1 MKGMLDF
8 YITQF
13 KIELSS
19 HFQYRFAL
27 LIRIIVLVI
36 EPVIYLVV
44 WTTVAEAHGGI
55 VGGYTRGEFAAY
67 YIAWMLVRQMT
78 VSLGPSDVEDLI
90 RSGELSAMLLRP
102 VNPFHIFLA
111 SGPSAKVFTFLWLMP
126 ILAILVIV
134 FRPTLS
140 PALWEIA
147 TFAAALVMAYIL
159 RFVLLWA
166 MQMAAFWITRASA
179 LTGMYFAA
187 EFLLSGRLLPI
198 SMLPLWAQQIGN
210 VLPFRWSFGFP
221 LDVLLGR
228 LTPLEVGLGFLIQV
242 AWLLVGAFLIKVL
255 WRAGLRR
262 YSAVGG

>member
-27 LIRIIVLVI
+27 LLQIIALVI

-44 WTTVAEAHGGI
+44 WTTVADAQGGI

-67 YIAWMLVRQMT
+67 YIASTLVRQMT
-78 VSLGPSDVEDLI
+78 VSIGPGEFECLI
-90 RSGELSAMLLRP
+90 RLGILSPWLLWP
-102 VNPFHIFLA
+102 VNPFHLYLA
-111 SGPSAKVFTFLWLMP
+111 SGPTSKVFTFLWLMP
-126 ILAILVIV
+126 IMTILVIV

-140 PALWEIA
+140 PTPWQIIA
-147 TFAAALVMAYIL
+147 FGVVLVMAYLL
-159 RFVLLWA
+159 RFVIVWA
-166 MQMAAFWITRASA
+166 TQMAAFWITRASA
-179 LTGMYFAA
+179 LIEVYFAA

-198 SMLPLWAQQIGN
+198 SMLPSWAQQIGN
-210 VLPFRWSFGFP
+210 LLPFRWSFAFP
-221 LDVLLGR
+221 LEVLLGR
-228 LTPLEVGLGFLIQV
+228 LTPLEVGQGFLIQG
-242 AWLLVGAFLIKVL
+242 AWLLVGAVLIKIL